1 MSDQKYIS
9 KAEQSLLDAGNN
21 AIDLRRQLAKTYMA
35 SSEIIVAMR
44 ALRAG
49 IPDIRALKKQLMAQ
63 ANELPE
69 PEAEEP
75 TYIKS
80 KSS

>member
-1 MSDQKYIS
+1 MAEQKFIS
-9 KAEQSLLDAGNN
+9 KTEQQLLDAGNE
-21 AIDLRRQLAKTYMA
+21 AMELRRQLAKTYMA

-49 IPDIRALKKQLMAQ
+49 IPDIQALKKQLMTQ
-63 ANELPE
+63 ANDMPE
-69 PEAEEP
+69 PSESSSG
-75 TYIKS
+75 YIKS